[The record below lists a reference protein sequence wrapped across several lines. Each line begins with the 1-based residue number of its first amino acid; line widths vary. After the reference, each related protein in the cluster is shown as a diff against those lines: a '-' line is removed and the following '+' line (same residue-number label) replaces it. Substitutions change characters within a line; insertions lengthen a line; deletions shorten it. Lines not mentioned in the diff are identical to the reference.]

1 MLRPMAR
8 YWWLLALRGV
18 AAIIFGILAFAV
30 PEVTLL
36 VLVLLFGIY
45 ALIDGVLAIV
55 SAFQQRQENDRWWV
69 VLLEGLAG
77 VAAGVVTLLFPDAA
91 TLFLLILIAVWAIF
105 TGIMETIAAIRLRRE
120 IENEWALGVTGV
132 LSVILGVLLLI
143 NPGAGAL
150 GLIWVIGA
158 YAVIAGVLM
167 LYLAFK
173 LRGSAQKFAV

>member
-1 MLRPMAR
+1 MAR

>member
-1 MLRPMAR
+1 MAR

-30 PEVTLL
+30 PGVTLL